1 MTLDWPMLIGLLT
14 LVVVGGMGAY
24 TVRAFVARTR
34 NEFDSHR
41 PALRVTNL
49 SALNAGQVLTLTP
62 EIENVGRGAAHD
74 CVLQL
79 GGWEGNYAVKTIH
92 PRGARQRKHVVPIQ
106 LGPDAPIRTTL
117 LSRSYLRLS
126 YRDCWGLIY
135 ECWYPVS
142 QTPHARP
149 PLYDLH
155 IDITHPELTEPAPS
169 FRTMRRLLRQTPSV
183 D

>member
-1 MTLDWPMLIGLLT
+1 MNWVLFISLCALTIIGGT
-14 LVVVGGMGAY
+14 VAY
-24 TVRAFVARTR
+24 AIYASISNTR
-34 NEFDSHR
+34 KEFDACR

-62 EIENVGRGAAHD
+62 EIENVGHGTAHD

-92 PRGARQRKHVVPIQ
+92 PRGPRQRKHTVPIQ

-126 YRDCWGLIY
+126 YRDRWGLIY
-135 ECWYPVS
+135 ECWYPVA
-142 QTPHARP
+142 QIPHAKP
-149 PLYDLH
+149 SLYDLQ
-155 IDITHPELTEPAPS
+155 IDLAHPELTEPAPS
-169 FRTMRRLLRQTPSV
+169 FRTVRRLLRQAPPM